1 MAGEYAKFLRSHP
14 ESLNDFLY
22 TMRQRRTR
30 HEHRAV
36 LLASS
41 SEELVQRLE
50 DLAVGNRQE
59 WMTIDR
65 ALPGRN
71 RDVAFLFCGQGPQW
85 YAMGREL
92 LQEDASFAATIRECD
107 GWLKS
112 FGSQWSIEEE
122 IQSEESQS
130 RMGDTAIAQPAIC
143 ALQIGLARLWISRG
157 IVPKA
162 VMGHSVGEIAAAHVA
177 GVLSLEDAMRVIYQ
191 RGRCMSLASKS
202 GGMLAVS
209 MTVEES
215 LQRLEKYDGQ
225 IGIAAMN
232 GPQSQT
238 ISGEKSQL
246 ELLSQELERDRIFC
260 KFLRV
265 NQAFHSFHMD
275 SVQPDILRSLEGIQP
290 RQAKMPIVST
300 VTGEWATGEQ
310 FTAEYWWDNIRQ
322 PVRFAEGTR
331 KLLDSGLELFV
342 ELGPHPVLDS
352 AVTESALA
360 SNKTVKIV
368 PSLRRKE
375 PEQGT
380 LLRSFGHLFCLGVPT
395 DWSRIVDDQGR
406 FVRLPTYPWQK
417 EVYWHEAEESKENRL
432 GMLGRHPLLG
442 RSLKQS
448 LPHWQSHLSLNHL
461 PYLVDHQVQGHVLV
475 PATAMFEMVLAAG
488 KEMFGTGP
496 YVLEDVRLAK
506 AIFLNPGTE
515 RIVQTSYDPLNAG
528 FQVRTGIAEPNCNWT
543 LHCSGHLRS
552 RQEEAPIA
560 RGCLNAI
567 RDRCH
572 EKMEQEDCYELFK
585 KQELSYGPQ
594 FRGIRRLWRGKAEAF
609 GEIQATEEVS
619 GAIADYQF
627 HPALLDACLQCAF
640 GAMPLDQQGES
651 GSGVFL
657 PVEVEQI
664 RVYGPAS
671 AELFA
676 HARLQQMDAQGITIQ
691 LQVYDAQGTLLV
703 DIQGLRCQHVGMN
716 GEQAET
722 SDDLLYSFQW
732 KLSPLQKSAQQA
744 GLTSRKRLD
753 EMFQSL
759 DELALSRRNEAVQSV
774 RTRLVR
780 GLDRLA
786 IFYVLNAFKR
796 LGVTLHAQACF
807 HEEEMRQR
815 LRVASQHKRIF
826 RRYLK
831 ILAEEGILA
840 EENGMWQVLKTPEEQ
855 STTSIWQELLHESPA
870 FYAELTMIRRCGE
883 QLDKVLCGEI
893 NPLQLIFPEGS
904 LDTAEHL
911 YQDSP
916 SVRLYNT
923 LARQAIVKLIEGTPE
938 DRVIRILEIGAGTG
952 GLTSHVLPFL
962 PSDRTQYVFTDLSNH
977 FFNKG
982 KQKFSDYP
990 FLDYQLL
997 DIEKSPLEQ
1006 GFSPHSFDVVIA
1018 SQVLHATKDLS
1029 QTLQHVHQL
1038 LSPQGALVMLE
1049 LLKPARWID
1058 LVFGLTEGWW
1068 HFTDLHLRTD
1078 YPLLSF
1084 DKWEA
1089 LLRARGFDET
1099 VNIAQGQEVEGFGS
1113 AVIVSRKSTEPS
1125 DSLHIPTS
1133 HLLVHM
1139 EGDDGTTGHEG
1150 KPIATEATHQGLDGE
1165 WLMFV
1170 DRQGLGESL
1179 ANELEKQG
1187 GKVTRVYAGEAFAKN
1202 APDSYVVSPRS
1213 AQDFIDLLNDLLSR
1227 PALRVLHLWN
1237 LDQPGNEGLTAS
1249 QLREA
1254 HDLGCLSVM
1263 HLYQAWGKTLRSNS
1277 AIHVFTR
1284 FAQSVRSEA
1293 PLEEISLAQTNVWGI
1308 CRVLFNEYSK
1318 LRLRIMDLGEPC
1330 PKEVESILAELRS
1343 NAEEDEIALR
1353 GDARYVNRFL
1363 RRPLLDRA
1371 PLLSK
1376 EHQETAYRLESTARG
1391 VLDGLSFRE
1400 QHRKKPD
1407 GKFVEIEVHASA
1419 LNFSDVMKALG
1430 LYPGLPDGPV
1440 PLGIECAGR
1449 VSAVGPEVTEWK
1461 VGDDVCALAEF
1472 SFGSHAVTHEALIA
1486 KMPGHLTYD
1495 EAATLPIAF
1504 LTAQYALVEVGRLQ
1518 AGEKVL
1524 IHSAAGGVGLAA
1536 IQVAKKIGAE
1546 IFVTAGSTEKREFLA
1561 SLGVDHVM
1569 NSRSLR
1575 FVDEIMEMT
1584 QGQGVDVVLN
1594 SLSGEAIT
1602 KSLTVLN
1609 DFGRFLEIGK
1619 RDIYMNS
1626 PLGMRGFKKNVAF
1639 IAIDL
1644 DRVMRQRPKMVG
1656 TLFRQVINE
1665 VGSQH
1670 YQALPH
1676 RVFTATNIR
1685 SAFRYMAQAKHMGKV
1700 VVTFEDAPVR
1710 VVPIPPKPV
1719 RLREDASYLITGG
1732 LGGFGL
1738 LVAKWMAEQ
1747 GAKHF
1752 ILMGRRGIHSAEAQ
1766 AGVDAL
1772 RQLGAKVLVVQGDVS
1787 KQEDVQR
1794 AFDVAS
1800 EMPEVR
1806 GVLHAAMH
1814 LEDCLLNQ
1822 LDRDAM
1828 LRVVEPKMIGGWNLH
1843 RQTESMPLDFSLLS
1857 RRWDRS
1863 LECLARQTMQRVIS
1877 FGFVAVLSAIE
1888 RNAWAHHQLGLPAR
1902 GWICCGARG
1911 SGRKV

>member
-1 MAGEYAKFLRSHP
+1 
-14 ESLNDFLY
+14 
-22 TMRQRRTR
+22 
-30 HEHRAV
+30 
-36 LLASS
+36 
-41 SEELVQRLE
+41 
-50 DLAVGNRQE
+50 
-59 WMTIDR
+59 
-65 ALPGRN
+65 
-71 RDVAFLFCGQGPQW
+71 
-85 YAMGREL
+85 
-92 LQEDASFAATIRECD
+92 
-107 GWLKS
+107 
-112 FGSQWSIEEE
+112 
-122 IQSEESQS
+122 
-130 RMGDTAIAQPAIC
+130 
-143 ALQIGLARLWISRG
+143 
-157 IVPKA
+157 
-162 VMGHSVGEIAAAHVA
+162 
-177 GVLSLEDAMRVIYQ
+177 
-191 RGRCMSLASKS
+191 
-202 GGMLAVS
+202 
-209 MTVEES
+209 
-215 LQRLEKYDGQ
+215 
-225 IGIAAMN
+225 
-232 GPQSQT
+232 
-238 ISGEKSQL
+238 
-246 ELLSQELERDRIFC
+246 
-260 KFLRV
+260 
-265 NQAFHSFHMD
+265 
-275 SVQPDILRSLEGIQP
+275 
-290 RQAKMPIVST
+290 
-300 VTGEWATGEQ
+300 
-310 FTAEYWWDNIRQ
+310 
-322 PVRFAEGTR
+322 
-331 KLLDSGLELFV
+331 
-342 ELGPHPVLDS
+342 
-352 AVTESALA
+352 
-360 SNKTVKIV
+360 
-368 PSLRRKE
+368 
-375 PEQGT
+375 
-380 LLRSFGHLFCLGVPT
+380 
-395 DWSRIVDDQGR
+395 
-406 FVRLPTYPWQK
+406 
-417 EVYWHEAEESKENRL
+417 
-432 GMLGRHPLLG
+432 
-442 RSLKQS
+442 
-448 LPHWQSHLSLNHL
+448 
-461 PYLVDHQVQGHVLV
+461 
-475 PATAMFEMVLAAG
+475 
-488 KEMFGTGP
+488 
-496 YVLEDVRLAK
+496 
-506 AIFLNPGTE
+506 
-515 RIVQTSYDPLNAG
+515 
-528 FQVRTGIAEPNCNWT
+528 
-543 LHCSGHLRS
+543 
-552 RQEEAPIA
+552 
-560 RGCLNAI
+560 
-567 RDRCH
+567 
-572 EKMEQEDCYELFK
+572 
-585 KQELSYGPQ
+585 
-594 FRGIRRLWRGKAEAF
+594 
-609 GEIQATEEVS
+609 
-619 GAIADYQF
+619 
-627 HPALLDACLQCAF
+627 
-640 GAMPLDQQGES
+640 MPLDQQGES

-671 AELFA
+671 TELLA
-676 HARLQQMDAQGITIQ
+676 HARLQHMDAQGVTIQ
-691 LQVYDAQGTLLV
+691 LQVYDPQGTLLV

-744 GLTSRKRLD
+744 GLASRKRLN
-753 EMFQSL
+753 EMFHTL

-796 LGVTLHAQACF
+796 RGVALRAQDRF
-807 HEEEMRQR
+807 SEEELRAR
-815 LRVASQHKRIF
+815 LQVASQHQRIF
-826 RRYLK
+826 ARYLK

-840 EENGMWQVLKTPEEQ
+840 YENGMWQVLKTPEEQ
-855 STTSIWQELLHESPA
+855 STTSIWQELLHQSPA

-883 QLDKVLCGEI
+883 QLDQVLCGEI

-923 LARQAIVKLIEGTPE
+923 LARQAIIKLIEGTPE

-952 GLTSHVLPFL
+952 GLTTHVLPFL
-962 PSDRTQYVFTDLSNH
+962 PTDRTQYVFTDLSNH

-1006 GFSPHSFDVVIA
+1006 GFSPHTFDIVIA

-1068 HFTDLHLRTD
+1068 HFNDLHLRTD

-1084 DKWEA
+1084 DKWET
-1089 LLRARGFDET
+1089 LLRQRGFDET

-1113 AVIVSRKSTEPS
+1113 AVIVSRKSAEPS
-1125 DSLHIPTS
+1125 DAFHIPTS
-1133 HLLVHM
+1133 NLLVGT
-1139 EGDDGTTGHEG
+1139 EGKEGNEGTTELEEKHDANVA
-1150 KPIATEATHQGLDGE
+1150 PHQGLDGD
-1165 WLMFV
+1165 WLIFV

-1179 ANELEKQG
+1179 AIELEKQG

-1202 APDSYVVSPRS
+1202 GSDTYVVSPTS
-1213 AQDFIDLLNDLLSR
+1213 AQDFVDLLNDLLSK
-1227 PALRVLHLWN
+1227 PSQRVLHLWN
-1237 LDQPGNEGLTAS
+1237 LDQPGNDGLTAS

-1293 PLEEISLAQTNVWGI
+1293 PLDEISLAQTNVWGI

-1318 LRLRIMDLGEPC
+1318 LRLRIMDLGETC
-1330 PKEVESILAELRS
+1330 PKELESILAELRS

-1363 RRPLLDRA
+1363 RRPLIDRA
-1371 PLLSK
+1371 PLPSK
-1376 EHQETAYRLESTARG
+1376 EHQESAYRLESTARG
-1391 VLDGLSFRE
+1391 VLDGLAFRA
-1400 QHRKKPD
+1400 HLRKEPE
-1407 GKFVEIEVHASA
+1407 GKFVEIAVHASA

-1449 VSAVGPEVTEWK
+1449 ITAVGPEVTEWK

-1518 AGEKVL
+1518 AGERVL

-1561 SLGVDHVM
+1561 SIGVDHVM
-1569 NSRSLR
+1569 DSRSLR
-1575 FVDEIMEMT
+1575 FVDEIMEKT
-1584 QGQGVDVVLN
+1584 QGEGVDVVLN

-1656 TLFRQVINE
+1656 SLFRQVIDD
-1665 VGSQH
+1665 VRTH
-1670 YQALPH
+1670 RYQAIPH

-1710 VVPIPPKPV
+1710 VVPIPPKPI

-1738 LVAKWMAEQ
+1738 LVARWMAER

-1752 ILMGRRGIHSAEAQ
+1752 ILMGRRGVHSNEAQ

-1772 RQLGAKVLVVQGDVS
+1772 RELGAKVLVVQGDVS
-1787 KQEDVQR
+1787 KQEDLQR

-1843 RQTESMPLDFSLLS
+1843 RQTESMPLDFFIAFSSMGSIFGMPGQANYAAGNLFLDSLPFYRRSKGMPGLTINWGYLREVGYVAERADLVERFESQGFKGISPREALAVLGKLMAQSPPQVSAVRMDWSRARDLGLSSMMASRFLELADTSTSPTCTENLAIRRSLLAVPHELRKPILVTALKEKVATVLGAS
-1857 RRWDRS
+1857 PDRVDLDTPLTDVGVDS
-1863 LECLARQTMQRVIS
+1863 LMAVELRNWVEGELRVSLPIVELMEGPSVNRLADLLLEQLQKSELRSGASPEGASSSKQKSKAADNETSSEGASEDRYS
-1877 FGFVAVLSAIE
+1877 DLVAKMSDTEVDAMLSE
-1888 RNAWAHHQLGLPAR
+1888 MLESKG
-1902 GWICCGARG
+1902 
-1911 SGRKV
+1911 